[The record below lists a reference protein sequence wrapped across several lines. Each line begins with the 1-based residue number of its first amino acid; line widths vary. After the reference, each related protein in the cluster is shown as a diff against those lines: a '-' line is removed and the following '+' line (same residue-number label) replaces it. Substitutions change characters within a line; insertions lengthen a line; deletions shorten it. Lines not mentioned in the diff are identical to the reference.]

1 MTCPKC
7 GRSNPEESRFCIY
20 CATALTGTEEVDEA
34 TGPTVR
40 LDPAVPIP
48 VLSLAP
54 AAPAPPPPPTMPGLA
69 GRKNEVSGA
78 LWLIGLGILFLT
90 GSFWPGILVLVGL
103 TAYVQQLA
111 CGRSQESLR
120 SLIFF
125 VGLAV
130 LFWTNLFWP
139 GILILLGLIALISP
153 EIRRRQ
159 A

>member
-1 MTCPKC
+1 
-7 GRSNPEESRFCIY
+7 
-20 CATALTGTEEVDEA
+20 
-34 TGPTVR
+34 
-40 LDPAVPIP
+40 
-48 VLSLAP
+48 
-54 AAPAPPPPPTMPGLA
+54 MPGLA

-103 TAYVQQLA
+103 TAYVQQSA
-111 CGRSQESLR
+111 RGRSQESLR